1 MENEGEFEQTLSCS
15 CMSRGCDARL
25 EVSDF
30 DSGKVIVAVS
40 SGERTVSAVVDVDAL
55 VDILIRMRIRSD
67 MES

>member
-1 MENEGEFEQTLSCS
+1 MENEREFEQTLSCS
-15 CMSRGCDARL
+15 CAPSGCDARL

-30 DSGKVIVAVS
+30 VIGKVIVAVS

>member
-1 MENEGEFEQTLSCS
+1 MENEGEFEQTLSCLCTPS
-15 CMSRGCDARL
+15 GCGARL

-30 DSGKVIVAVS
+30 VIGRVMVTVS
-40 SGERTVSAVVDVDAL
+40 SGERVVSAVVEVDAL